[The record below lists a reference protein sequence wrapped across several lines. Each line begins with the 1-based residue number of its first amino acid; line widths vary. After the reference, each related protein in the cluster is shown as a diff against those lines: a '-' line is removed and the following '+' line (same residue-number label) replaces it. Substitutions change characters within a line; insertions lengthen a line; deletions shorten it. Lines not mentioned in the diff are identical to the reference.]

1 MMATPDTYLSHW
13 LAHRGNIWND
23 DEQTGK
29 SGPGI
34 VHQETDCVCV
44 CVTEDTDKPS

>member
-23 DEQTGK
+23 EQTSLDLGLFTRK
-29 SGPGI
+29 QT
-34 VHQETDCVCV
+34 VYVC
-44 CVTEDTDKPS
+44 D

>member
-23 DEQTGK
+23 DQTDK
-29 SGPGI
+29 PGPRI
-34 VHQETDCVCV
+34 VHQETDYI
-44 CVTEDTDKPS
+44 E